1 MDSELYKNRINF
13 SLKAYRSLMNE
24 AFESLI
30 GAQTEE
36 RKINYIFG
44 KVVDVYNA
52 VTEIIESI

>member
-1 MDSELYKNRINF
+1 
-13 SLKAYRSLMNE
+13 MNE

-44 KVVDVYNA
+44 NVVDVYDA